1 MSAYEQ
7 RARDYLDRFTEEP
20 TWDVYSPDAQAA
32 LVALCESIAAEAQA
46 IPSTH
51 RLVARSD
58 LAHALGDCD
67 CEFGITETR
76 TLSEHCEA
84 HRWGWPGEHDAA
96 IDRLRAGEEGRHG

>member
-7 RARDYLDRFTEEP
+7 RAREWLESWFSFGQAPNDRVVEGLIAF
-20 TWDVYSPDAQAA
+20 A
-32 LVALCESIAAEAQA
+32 ESIAAEAQA